1 MQSAKGRFAIQGC
14 SCLGI
19 ESGLHY
25 RRDVPLR
32 EDSTHL
38 KDRKAVHN
46 MPILNDLVIGLCL
59 ANGFSNLASARR
71 YFDAHPKTALNLP
84 VSTRIPTL

>member
-1 MQSAKGRFAIQGC
+1 
-14 SCLGI
+14 
-19 ESGLHY
+19 
-25 RRDVPLR
+25 
-32 EDSTHL
+32 
-38 KDRKAVHN
+38 